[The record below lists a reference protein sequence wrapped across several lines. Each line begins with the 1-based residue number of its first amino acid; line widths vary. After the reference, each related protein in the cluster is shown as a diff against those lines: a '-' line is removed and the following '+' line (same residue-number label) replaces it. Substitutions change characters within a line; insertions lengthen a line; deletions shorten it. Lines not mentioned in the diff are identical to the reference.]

1 MSVAGWAEH
10 LAVGRGGGSA
20 VLVGDDVIGLAPVG
34 GGLAAGMGADAV
46 SDDEPFAQFASE
58 QAGRFR
64 DGEVEIGEVEGD
76 PADGAGDGGE
86 ERGA

>member
-1 MSVAGWAEH
+1 
-10 LAVGRGGGSA
+10 
-20 VLVGDDVIGLAPVG
+20 
-34 GGLAAGMGADAV
+34 MGADAV